1 MFCPNCGKAEQ
12 TPNSYCR
19 QCGEFLPDF
28 DKLKKREISPE
39 QHLKANSVLNIMT
52 AVVSLTLAILLYINF
67 LGAENTPVLI
77 YITAGFLTAMFAW
90 QVQIFIRSLILKKQ
104 IILPKRDETKA
115 ELKSAAKK
123 MLNEADFSNNV
134 PASVGE
140 HTTKNLREKVKRSTQ
155 SEHQSDRTI

>member
-1 MFCPNCGKAEQ
+1 MFCPNCGKAEH

-19 QCGEFLPDF
+19 HCGEFLPDF
-28 DKLKKREISPE
+28 DKLEKREISPE
-39 QHLKANSVLNIMT
+39 EHLRANSILNIMT

-104 IILPKRDETKA
+104 IILPKRDETKV
-115 ELKSAAKK
+115 ELKSVKNDL
-123 MLNEADFSNNV
+123 LNEADFSENI
-134 PASVGE
+134 PAGIGE
-140 HTTKNLREKVKRSTQ
+140 FTTKNLREKVKRSTQ
-155 SEHQSDRTI
+155 SEH